1 MSLEEQQRQLASLWV
16 SGRAGTLG
24 PWSQAKVWALKEVW
38 TELHPHTTH
47 GRNTWVASKASVIKA
62 PGRGKGEGKGK
73 GKGRGESMRM
83 GMGNLH
89 PSEQA
94 IGKLITKMEED
105 AEWFPGKRYGSMG
118 GRPSV
123 LSETNKAVIARPNM
137 LPEPQERGAIQLRCS
152 ALFGQR

>member
-38 TELHPHTTH
+38 TELHPHTPH
-47 GRNTWVASKASVIKA
+47 GRNTWIASKVSVIKA

-73 GKGRGESMRM
+73 GKGRGESMCM
-83 GMGNLH
+83 GKGKGNLH

-94 IGKLITKMEED
+94 IGKLITKI
-105 AEWFPGKRYGSMG
+105 YI
-118 GRPSV
+118 
-123 LSETNKAVIARPNM
+123 VIAECCAR
-137 LPEPQERGAIQLRCS
+137 
-152 ALFGQR
+152 

>member
-47 GRNTWVASKASVIKA
+47 GRNTWIASKVSVIKA

-73 GKGRGESMRM
+73 GKGRGESMCM
-83 GMGNLH
+83 GKGKGNLH

-94 IGKLITKMEED
+94 IGQLIIKLEED
-105 AEWFPGKRYGSMG
+105 SEWVPGK
-118 GRPSV
+118 
-123 LSETNKAVIARPNM
+123 
-137 LPEPQERGAIQLRCS
+137 AI
-152 ALFGQR
+152 